1 MIELQDDL
9 LAIRLAAIANPL
21 DDSDWLDVVRRAQ
34 PPRTQRRRLVVLG
47 LAAVFALVATAL
59 AFGWPQSL
67 IDFFRAASA
76 PKPVKN
82 SFGAMNVIAPP
93 GMSPRTIPG
102 QARRIMTAV
111 FNGHRHVLYVAPT
124 RDGGFCFQW
133 TTAMGSCAPP
143 KHPRPLPGAPAGVPA
158 GSLATLGAGMQE
170 TRGGPP
176 GIVIGYLIAGKAKTV
191 EAQFAGGGSVLL
203 PITWVS
209 APINAGFFVYEVPAA
224 HRTRATAVRAIV
236 ARDSS
241 GKVVAR
247 ESFPLES
254 PLDRDTARR
263 LPDGTL
269 VSLPRRAE
277 VAKARKLISFR
288 ASNGSM
294 VWLWVMPAQ
303 GGGRCYVFNQGS
315 GCLLPRFQKKAMAMA
330 DGLSIGTR
338 RVLFWAQL
346 KPVVAEVELRYQDG
360 TVEHVKPVDGFILHE
375 VGPSHYAPGHRL
387 KTAVGLDAQAAVVA
401 SHPFTPN
408 AHGTYPCEKPVA
420 RGYGVKSCP

>member
-1 MIELQDDL
+1 MMEIQDDL
-9 LAIRLAAIANPL
+9 LAVRLAAIANPL
-21 DDSDWLDVVRRAQ
+21 DDSDWLDVVRRAR
-34 PPRTQRRRLVVLG
+34 PSRSRRRLLVVA
-47 LAAVFALVATAL
+47 LAAAFALVATAL

-67 IDFFRAASA
+67 IDFFRAAPA

-82 SFGAMNVIAPP
+82 NFGAMNVIAPP

-102 QARRIMTAV
+102 QARRIMSAV

-124 RDGGFCFQW
+124 RDGSFCYEW

-143 KHPRPLPGAPAGVPA
+143 KHPRPLPGKPAGVPA
-158 GSLATLGAGMQE
+158 GSLATMGAGVQE
-170 TRGGPP
+170 TRGGLP
-176 GIVIGYLIAGKAKTV
+176 GIVTGYVIAGRAKTV
-191 EAQFAGGGSVLL
+191 EAQFVGGSSVSL

-209 APINAGFFVYEVPAA
+209 APIKAGFFVYDVPAA

-236 ARDSS
+236 ARDRD

-247 ESFPLES
+247 ERFPVEN
-254 PLDRDTARR
+254 PLDRATARR
-263 LPDGTL
+263 LPDGTR
-269 VSLPRRAE
+269 VSLPRMAE

-288 ASNGSM
+288 ASNGST
-294 VWLWVMPAQ
+294 VWLWVMPAR

-315 GCLLPRFQKKAMAMA
+315 GCLLARFEKKDLAMA

-338 RVLFWAQL
+338 RVLYFAHL

-360 TVEHVKPVDGFILHE
+360 TIEHVKPVDGFILHE
-375 VGPSHYAPGHRL
+375 VGPTHYKLGHRL
-387 KTAVGLDAQAAVVA
+387 KTAVGLNAHGAIVA

-408 AHGTYPCEKPVA
+408 AHGIYPCEKPVA